1 MIDWVGDVFTLDNA
15 LHALGGA
22 ALSAIILYGYWGPW
36 SLSIAVPVIL
46 TVFGFLREIAQSG
59 NDWLAPFQSIH
70 KFCEAMAWGVG
81 SALVMWSG
89 LLLWKLS

>member
-1 MIDWVGDVFTLDNA
+1 MIDWVGDVFTLDNG

-22 ALSAIILYGYWGPW
+22 ALSVILATGYWWPW
-36 SLSIAVPVIL
+36 TLSMSVPVVL
-46 TVFGFLREIAQSG
+46 TAFGFLREIAQSG

-70 KFCEAMAWGVG
+70 KFCEASAWGVG
-81 SALVMWSG
+81 SALIVWPG